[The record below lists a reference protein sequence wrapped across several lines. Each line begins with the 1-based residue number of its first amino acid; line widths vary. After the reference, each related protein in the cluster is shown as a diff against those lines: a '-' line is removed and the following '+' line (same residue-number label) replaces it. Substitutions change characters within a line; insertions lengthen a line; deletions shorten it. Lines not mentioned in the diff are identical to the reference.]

1 MNAVLNPETSARVTV
16 GPAPEAPMVLEIRDA
31 DAYYGKAQI
40 LFGINVRVRRGEV
53 VSLIG
58 ANGAGKSTT
67 LNLVMGRLRAAAGSV
82 ELDGNSIVGKSTEAI
97 ISAGVACVPQ
107 RRKIFGTLTVLEN
120 LEVGAYVRRKDAAL
134 MARTLE
140 EVYVLSFL
148 CSRRRAHMMG
158 GVLSGGEQ
166 QMLAIGRG
174 LMSNP
179 SLLLLDEP
187 SMGISPK
194 LTTEMFADIRRI
206 AKTGRTV
213 LIVEQN
219 AYAALGI
226 SDYGYVL
233 ENGGVALHGGRGEAH
248 SRRLRASNLSGCL
261 TCRRQGSTM
270 PRRGV
275 PLRRL
280 CRCCARVWAIG

>member
-1 MNAVLNPETSARVTV
+1 MNAVVDDPVTAVVAAPAATS
-16 GPAPEAPMVLEIRDA
+16 VLDIRDA

-40 LFGINVRVRRGEV
+40 LFGVSVTVRKGQV

-67 LNLVMGRLRAAAGSV
+67 LNLVMGRMRATSGAV
-82 ELDGNSIVGKSTEAI
+82 ELDGRSIVGRSTEDI
-97 ISAGVACVPQ
+97 IAAGVACVPQ
-107 RRKIFGTLTVLEN
+107 RRRIFSTLTVREN
-120 LEVGAYVRRKDAAL
+120 LEVGAYVRRKERAL
-134 MARTLE
+134 VARTLD
-140 EVYVLSFL
+140 EVHALFPVLEKKAS
-148 CSRRRAHMMG
+148 MMG

-194 LTTEMFADIRRI
+194 LTSEMFADIKRI
-206 AKTGRTV
+206 AQTGRTV

-226 SDYGYVL
+226 SDHGYVL
-233 ENGGVALHGGRGEAH
+233 ENGAVALEGPAAH
-248 SRRLRASNLSGCL
+248 LMHNDYV
-261 TCRRQGSTM
+261 RQTYLG
-270 PRRGV
+270 
-275 PLRRL
+275 
-280 CRCCARVWAIG
+280 A

>member
-1 MNAVLNPETSARVTV
+1 MNALMETAVAGRPGADSGGTGELVLD
-16 GPAPEAPMVLEIRDA
+16 IRNA
-31 DAYYGKAQI
+31 DAFYGKAQI
-40 LFGINVRVRRGEV
+40 LFDVSVRVPKGQV

-67 LNLVMGRLRAAAGSV
+67 LNLVMGRLRASSGAV
-82 ELDGNSIVGKSTEAI
+82 DLNSQSILGRSTEQI
-97 ISAGVACVPQ
+97 IAAGVACVPQ
-107 RRKIFGTLTVLEN
+107 RRRIFGTLTVLEN
-120 LEVGAYVRRKDAAL
+120 LEVGAYVRRKDAAGV
-134 MARTLE
+134 ARTLG
-140 EVYVLSFL
+140 EVYELFPVLKKK
-148 CSRRRAHMMG
+148 AHMLG

-194 LTTEMFADIRRI
+194 LTTEMFADIQRI
-206 AKTGRTV
+206 ARTGRTV

-226 SDYGYVL
+226 SDHGYVL
-233 ENGGVALHGGRGEAH
+233 ENGAVALEGPAA
-248 SRRLRASNLSGCL
+248 RLMHDDYV
-261 TCRRQGSTM
+261 RQTYLG
-270 PRRGV
+270 
-275 PLRRL
+275 
-280 CRCCARVWAIG
+280 A

>member
-1 MNAVLNPETSARVTV
+1 MDGVATLERKASAPGAPPATPPVLSVQ
-16 GPAPEAPMVLEIRDA
+16 GA
-31 DAYYGKAQI
+31 DAYYGNAQV
-40 LFGINVRVRRGEV
+40 LFGVSVLVERGKV

-67 LNLVMGRLRAAAGSV
+67 LNLIMGRLRATTGTV
-82 ELDGNSIVGKSTEAI
+82 ELDGRSIAGQATEQI
-97 ISAGVACVPQ
+97 IQAGVACVPQ
-107 RRKIFGTLTVLEN
+107 RRRIFGTLTVLEN
-120 LEVGAYVRRKDAAL
+120 LEVGGYVRRKDAAG

-140 EVYVLSFL
+140 EVYTLFPVLKKK
-148 CSRRRAHMMG
+148 AHMMG

-206 AKTGRTV
+206 AQTGRTV

-219 AYAALGI
+219 AYAALSI

-233 ENGGVALHGGRGEAH
+233 ENGAVVLEGP
-248 SRRLRASNLSGCL
+248 ASKLIHDDYV
-261 TCRRQGSTM
+261 RQTYLG
-270 PRRGV
+270 
-275 PLRRL
+275 
-280 CRCCARVWAIG
+280 A

>member
-1 MNAVLNPETSARVTV
+1 MSAS
-16 GPAPEAPMVLEIRDA
+16 MVLEIRDA

-40 LFGINVRVRRGEV
+40 LFGISVRVRQGEV

-67 LNLVMGRLRAAAGSV
+67 LNLVMGRLQAASGVV
-82 ELDGNSIVGKSTEAI
+82 ELEGRSIAGKSTESI

-107 RRKIFGTLTVLEN
+107 RRRIFGTLTVLEN
-120 LEVGAYVRRKDAAL
+120 LEVGAYVRRKDKAL
-134 MARTLE
+134 VDRTLE
-140 EVYVLSFL
+140 EVYSLFPVLREKS
-148 CSRRRAHMMG
+148 HMMG

-194 LTTEMFADIRRI
+194 LTAEMFADIRRI
-206 AKTGRTV
+206 ANTGRTV

-233 ENGGVALHGGRGEAH
+233 ENGAVALHGEAAKLIH
-248 SRRLRASNLSGCL
+248 DDYV
-261 TCRRQGSTM
+261 RQTYLG
-270 PRRGV
+270 
-275 PLRRL
+275 
-280 CRCCARVWAIG
+280 A